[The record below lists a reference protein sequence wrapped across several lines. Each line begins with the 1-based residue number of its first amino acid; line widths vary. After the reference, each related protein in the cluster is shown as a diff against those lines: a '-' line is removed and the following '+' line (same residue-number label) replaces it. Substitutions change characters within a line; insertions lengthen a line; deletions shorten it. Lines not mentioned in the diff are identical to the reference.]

1 MQKNAI
7 VRYLN
12 KKDSKNKNTVIV
24 EPIAFTEC
32 AACHEK
38 CSRKGYTVP
47 AVNIH
52 NFDLK
57 EGSLVI
63 IKSSK
68 VQEALESIICL
79 LFPIASAILGF
90 CLANPIYSLIKK
102 GGTPDTACPEG
113 LKSLIVLVFFVLASL
128 LVYILSRA
136 RKLLIYP
143 EITDVLEQEN

>member
-7 VRYLN
+7 VRSLN
-12 KKDSKNKNTVIV
+12 YPDSKNKNTVLV

-32 AACHEK
+32 ASCHEN

-47 AVNIH
+47 ATNIH
-52 NFDLK
+52 NFNLK

-90 CLANPIYSLIKK
+90 CLSNPIYNLIKK
-102 GGTPDTACPEG
+102 GGTPGTACPEG
-113 LKSLIVLVFFVLASL
+113 IKSLIVLLFFILASAA
-128 LVYILSRA
+128 VYMLSRA

-143 EITDVLEQEN
+143 EITDVLEQEH